1 MNCLSLYNS
10 LFVRESAESY
20 QYEAAKAQHADQC
33 CFEKC
38 KLCKFGMLDATAT
51 VNINGFEQSCKNVVA
66 EGSQQCEEECTGY
79 ASACCMVTTDNPCR
93 MCPAGYEVDGD
104 VMVDFYGEMRSC
116 EGISNR
122 LSLSEEA
129 GSSTCSISQNDF
141 ASQCCFERCPIC
153 PDGYNLNWEVDVEY
167 NRGTVACGE
176 FDGIIRGNGI
186 EKGTEECSSL
196 RSTYSSA
203 CCYNYATA
211 SGGRYASETTV
222 AQVTTAGYLSTNL
235 DTSDLSQR
243 QKEEAKNLVEN
254 LIRTRLRRKGCCRTN
269 QLVMSLT

>member
-116 EGISNR
+116 ECISKQT
-122 LSLSEEA
+122 L
-129 GSSTCSISQNDF
+129 
-141 ASQCCFERCPIC
+141 PI
-153 PDGYNLNWEVDVEY
+153 G
-167 NRGTVACGE
+167 
-176 FDGIIRGNGI
+176 
-186 EKGTEECSSL
+186 
-196 RSTYSSA
+196 RS
-203 CCYNYATA
+203 
-211 SGGRYASETTV
+211 
-222 AQVTTAGYLSTNL
+222 
-235 DTSDLSQR
+235 R
-243 QKEEAKNLVEN
+243 Q
-254 LIRTRLRRKGCCRTN
+254 
-269 QLVMSLT
+269 